1 MRTLMR
7 LSIAAMLVSGS
18 IAASAQSGQSV
29 GTMVVF
35 PAGWAPGQSICV
47 KQGDGT
53 CAPVG
58 PSIPLPISPRKTTVS
73 SALSGVLATS
83 GATVAIPITNT
94 TRTEVMNPST
104 ATLWASFGT
113 PAVNGA
119 GSFPI
124 LPNGSYSIPDQAS
137 GTLSLLSTAPTQAY
151 TVNRY
156 S

>member
-1 MRTLMR
+1 MLAL
-7 LSIAAMLVSGS
+7 LSVAMALVAAP
-18 IAASAQSGQSV
+18 IEASAQSVGSSV
-29 GTMVVF
+29 IF
-35 PAGWAPGQSICV
+35 PSGWAPGQSICV
-47 KQGDGT
+47 KQVDGT
-53 CAPVG
+53 CVPVG
-58 PSIPLPISPRKTTVS
+58 PSLPLPISPRKTTVS

-94 TRTEVMNPST
+94 TRTEVMNPSS

-113 PAVNGA
+113 PSVNGA

-124 LPNGSYSIPDQAS
+124 LPNGSFSIPDQTS
-137 GTLSLLSTAPTQAY
+137 GTLTLLATATAQAY